1 MKNKRF
7 LKYFKDSLLI
17 MLSALFVIG
26 SFGGAK
32 AQEKFLRI
40 EPGEL
45 VINLG
50 ENAKLNAIATDEN
63 GNKVSQPDIE
73 WSVEGDA
80 VSIEKTSG
88 TQIMV
93 NAKDYGFS
101 TITARWGNTT
111 ATSRVMVYM
120 AQEIQLEKNLKL
132 TPSGEVTIKVGQKLD
147 ISCKISDENG
157 KDVPYARVQWSS
169 ACSGT
174 TKETGANR
182 LGFSSDKPTVCQ
194 IRASY
199 MGLEATL
206 TIKVVEMCLKVTPN
220 PVILGWL
227 ESYGKSEITLANC
240 SPLPLAVNLSEQAAW
255 ASLSET
261 KFTIPANG
269 TKKIYVSST
278 KPTPA
283 PGGVYNFDVT
293 AAWENKK
300 SPVAVIGYTRP
311 LEQAKPKQTFT
322 QGWINN
328 GSNHNRSYAVPEG
341 NGTETNALSVQW
353 AQNLGLS
360 GNMMMLDKKLYL
372 VSANYDFVGVN
383 CYNLE
388 TGGRIWTSTNVR
400 DKLGFPLDPKT
411 NAMIAEGK
419 EFFCIGGSLFAVS
432 LADGKLLWSWQPNGS
447 EWVGLFM
454 TYANGLVW
462 TGGSSLHCFD
472 PKTGLKLGSYGENT
486 TMYPAYMDGKIY
498 FVSVSS
504 SLFGTE
510 YSLEMLDP
518 ATEKI
523 TTKYRWDE
531 NATGA
536 SGGKID
542 GIYCSEGYIC
552 IATYKNIKIFNTKS
566 KNGFDPTILYDFTT
580 SLEDRINVS
589 IIGGKAYFHDDN
601 ELYCFDLSSATY
613 LWRVKSSDPFVGLF
627 SISGSRI
634 FISTRRT
641 GLKIYDTR
649 NGKLLSKP
657 IDYTNLGYLDGQW
670 QTAVSIYGKVISLFH
685 KNGAAK
691 NEHLFVCL
699 DDVKDVPRIPKV
711 LSMSLGQNTIYSQ
724 EEKKPATTIRTDSP
738 VQSIGGTTYVPA
750 KYIVE
755 PFGGRVTWSQTE
767 RKVTAELHGRTIEM
781 WIGRNWVL
789 VDGQRVN
796 IDPGNAMPKVIGG
809 RTMVPAK
816 FLATVLDCQVYWV
829 ASSKTVVITN
839 FQKPQ
844 QK

>member
-26 SFGGAK
+26 SFGSAR
-32 AQEKFLRI
+32 AQEKSLKI
-40 EPGEL
+40 EPSEL

-50 ENAKLNAIATDEN
+50 EIAKLNAVAIDEN
-63 GNKVSQPDIE
+63 GNRVVQPDIE

-80 VSIEKTSG
+80 VSIGKISG
-88 TQIMV
+88 TQITV

-132 TPSGEVTIKVGQKLD
+132 TPSGEVIIKVGQKLD
-147 ISCKISDENG
+147 ISCKISDENE
-157 KDVPYARVQWSS
+157 KDVPYARVQWNNT
-169 ACSGT
+169 CSGT
-174 TKETGANR
+174 TRETGANR
-182 LGFSSDKPTVCQ
+182 LQFSSDRPTVCQ

-206 TIKVVEMCLKVTPN
+206 TVKVVEMCLKVTPN

-278 KPTPA
+278 RPMPA

-293 AAWENKK
+293 ATWENKK
-300 SPVAVIGYTRP
+300 TPVAVIGYTRP
-311 LEQAKPKQTFT
+311 PEQAKPKQTFT
-322 QGWINN
+322 QGWINH
-328 GSNHNRSYAVPEG
+328 GSNHNRSYAVPDG
-341 NGTETNALSVQW
+341 NGAETNALSVQW

-372 VSANYDFVGVN
+372 VSANNSFVGVN
-383 CYNLE
+383 CYDLE

-400 DKLGFPLDPKT
+400 DKLGIRFNTVT

-419 EFFCIGGSLFAVS
+419 EFFCIEGSLFAIS
-432 LADGKLLWSWQPNGS
+432 LAGGKLVWSWHPENAYEG
-447 EWVGLFM
+447 VGIFM

-472 PKTGLKLGSYGENT
+472 PKTGLKLGSYGKNA
-486 TMYPAYMDGKIY
+486 MYPAYMDGKIY
-498 FVSVSS
+498 FVSEGNG
-504 SLFGTE
+504 LFDTG
-510 YSLEMLDP
+510 YSLEMFDP

-536 SGGKID
+536 SGGIAK
-542 GIYCSEGYIC
+542 GMYCSEGYIS
-552 IATYKNIKIFNTKS
+552 IVTDKNIKIFNTKS
-566 KNGFDPTILYDFTT
+566 KNGFDPTILYDLANIT
-580 SLEDRINVS
+580 DNVS
-589 IIGGKAYFHDDN
+589 VIGGKAYFHDDN
-601 ELYCFDLSSATY
+601 ELVCFDLSSSDY
-613 LWRVKSSDPFVGLF
+613 SWRVRSSDPFVGLF
-627 SISGSRI
+627 SISGNRI
-634 FISTRRT
+634 FISTQRT

-657 IDYTNLGYLDGQW
+657 IDYTNLGYLDGKW
-670 QTAVSIYGKVISLFH
+670 QTAVSIYGKVISLFQ
-685 KNGAAK
+685 KNGAET
-691 NEHLFVCL
+691 NEYLFVCL
-699 DDVKDVPRIPKV
+699 DDVKDVPRTPKV
-711 LSMSLGQNTIYSQ
+711 LSMPLGQSTIYSQ
-724 EEKKPATTIRTDSP
+724 EEKKPVTTIRTDSP

-796 IDPGNAMPKVIGG
+796 IDPVNAMPKVIGG

-829 ASSKTVVITN
+829 ASSKTVVIAN

-844 QK
+844 KK

>member
-26 SFGGAK
+26 SFGSAR
-32 AQEKFLRI
+32 AQEKSLKI

-63 GNKVSQPDIE
+63 GNKVQPDIE

-80 VSIEKTSG
+80 VSIKEASG
-88 TQIMV
+88 TQITV

-101 TITARWGNTT
+101 TITARWGDTT
-111 ATSRVMVYM
+111 ATSKVMVYM

-132 TPSGEVTIKVGQKLD
+132 TPSGEVIIKVGQKLD

-157 KDVPYARVQWSS
+157 KDVPYARVQWNKT
-169 ACSGT
+169 CSGT
-174 TKETGANR
+174 TRETGTNR
-182 LGFSSDKPTVCQ
+182 LQFSSDRPTVCQ

-206 TIKVVEMCLKVTPN
+206 TVKVVEMCLKVTPN

-227 ESYGKSEITLANC
+227 ESYAKSEITLANC

-261 KFTIPANG
+261 KFTIPANS

-283 PGGVYNFDVT
+283 SGGVYNFDVT
-293 AAWENKK
+293 ATWENKK
-300 SPVAVIGYTRP
+300 TPVAVIGYTRP
-311 LEQAKPKQTFT
+311 LEQARPKQTFT
-322 QGWINN
+322 QGWINH

-353 AQNLGLS
+353 AQDLGLS
-360 GNMMMLDKKLYL
+360 GNMMMLDKRLYL
-372 VSANYDFVGVN
+372 VSANNSFVGVN
-383 CYNLE
+383 CYSLE

-400 DKLGFPLDPKT
+400 DKLGIRFNTIT

-419 EFFCIGGSLFAVS
+419 EFFCINKSLFAIS
-432 LADGKLLWSWQPNGS
+432 LADGKLVWSWQPESIDEGVYNY
-447 EWVGLFM
+447 M

-462 TGGSSLHCFD
+462 TGGSNLHCFD
-472 PKTGLKLGSYGENT
+472 PKTGLKLGSYGENAT
-486 TMYPAYMDGKIY
+486 CPAYMDGKIY
-498 FVSVSS
+498 FVSASS
-504 SLFGTE
+504 SLFGIE
-510 YSLEMLDP
+510 YSLEMFDP

-523 TTKYRWDE
+523 TTKYRWDQ

-536 SGGKID
+536 SGGEIE
-542 GIYCSEGYIC
+542 GMYCGEGYIC
-552 IATYKNIKIFNTKS
+552 ITTYKNIKIFNTKS
-566 KNGFDPTILYDFTT
+566 KNGFDPTILYDFTMPP
-580 SLEDRINVS
+580 EDRVNVS
-589 IIGGKAYFHDDN
+589 IIGGKAYYHDDN
-601 ELYCFDLSSATY
+601 ELVCFDLTSSSY
-613 LWRVKSSDPFVGLF
+613 SWRVKSSDPFMGLF
-627 SISGSRI
+627 SISGNRI

-685 KNGAAK
+685 KNGAAQD
-691 NEHLFVCL
+691 EHLFVCL
-699 DDVKDVPRIPKV
+699 DDVKDVPRTPKV
-711 LSMSLGQNTIYSQ
+711 LSMPLGQSTIYSQ
-724 EEKKPATTIRTDSP
+724 EEKKPVTTIRTDSP

-829 ASSKTVVITN
+829 ASSKTVVIVN

-844 QK
+844 KK